1 MKHILLLFFTFN
13 LICAQSQ
20 LTDKEYINSRRG
32 QLFFKG
38 EIEYRLTP
46 IYEITNGQF
55 SNWRGKL
62 AKGEQNSGTGLNY
75 SLNYFITKNFSVNFG
90 QSFRYD
96 IIFYPVDFPDKF
108 STNESAKSLLIDY
121 HFSLDYYLKIFSK
134 GQLYFRLGFSMNNTN
149 SEYVVSRKIE
159 QTGVWI
165 IGPYFTNYDA
175 NNFALGYKIKKTD
188 IAIGVYQ
195 TNYTEYEP
203 EPIQTLFPYIKISY
217 DIFKL

>member
-1 MKHILLLFFTFN
+1 MKHIFLLFFTFN

-46 IYEITNGQF
+46 IYELTNGQF
-55 SNWRGKL
+55 SNYRGNL
-62 AKGEQNSGTGLNY
+62 DKGGQNSGTGLNY

-90 QSFRYD
+90 QTFRYD
-96 IIFYPVDFPDKF
+96 TLFYPTDYPEIFTVK
-108 STNESAKSLLIDY
+108 ESVKTLLIDY
-121 HFSLDYYLKIFSK
+121 HFSIDYYLKIFEK
-134 GQLYFRLGFSMNNTN
+134 GQIYFRLGFSMNNTN
-149 SEYVVSRKIE
+149 SEYVVTRKIQ
-159 QTGVWI
+159 QTGAWI
-165 IGPYFTNYDA
+165 AATYFTNYEPI
-175 NNFALGYKIKKTD
+175 NYALGYKIKKTD

-195 TNYTEYEP
+195 THYTEYEP
-203 EPIQTLFPYIKISY
+203 EPIQTLFPYVKISY